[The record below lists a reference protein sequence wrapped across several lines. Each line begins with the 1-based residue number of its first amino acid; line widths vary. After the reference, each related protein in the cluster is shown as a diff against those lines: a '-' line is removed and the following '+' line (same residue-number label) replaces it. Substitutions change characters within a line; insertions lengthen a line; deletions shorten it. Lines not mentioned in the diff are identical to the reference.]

1 MMGFQRFSGSALLFS
16 TVWTISGSMQVVP
29 MPAIAAPKAE
39 ASTVRESYKA
49 VPLSSLKGSLMS
61 GDPNQLPL
69 LALSLK
75 TEKGERQPQVVID
88 RSNPNR
94 IVAIVTRL
102 GVGGLNR
109 TQQPYAAQSSA
120 ATQYRIEM
128 VKNNSLCSCQQW
140 KVDWVGQK

>member
-1 MMGFQRFSGSALLFS
+1 
-16 TVWTISGSMQVVP
+16 
-29 MPAIAAPKAE
+29 
-39 ASTVRESYKA
+39 
-49 VPLSSLKGSLMS
+49 MS

-109 TQQPYAAQSSA
+109 TQQPYAAQSLA